1 MAISRISGLLL
12 FKGVEEC
19 ELRGRYTG
27 DSMIFAELIGAIM
40 IVATAQ
46 DDPSPPRPRD
56 VGIVIGVLP
65 TGPLNAIT
73 DVEGVKVGHVTIDE
87 GKDIHTGVTAIVPHG
102 GNVFRSRVPAGF
114 VAFNAF
120 GKFAGSTQVA
130 ELGEVETPILLTNTL
145 NVAEA
150 IAASIEWT
158 LDQPGNAAVRS
169 VNAVVGETNDGM
181 LNDIRR
187 RRVTIADA
195 RRAIEAAKDGAL
207 EEGSVGAGTGTVAF
221 GFKGGIGTAS
231 RRLPQSMGGWTL
243 GVVVQS
249 NYGGVLNIAG
259 VPVGIR
265 LGRHAFASATEQGS
279 ADGSV
284 VIVIAT
290 DAPISDRNLRRVAE
304 RAFIGIGR
312 TGSSFSNGSG
322 DYAIAFS
329 THSAVRREEGSVPTT
344 QVSELRNEV
353 MSPLFQ
359 AAAEATEEAVI
370 NSLFAGKAVE
380 GHRGIVERLPTE
392 EITPWLSAPP
402 PISPMQNK

>member
-1 MAISRISGLLL
+1 MANRMIWSG
-12 FKGVEEC
+12 
-19 ELRGRYTG
+19 
-27 DSMIFAELIGAIM
+27 LIGALM
-40 IVATAQ
+40 TLASAQ
-46 DDPSPPRPRD
+46 GEPTEPRARD
-56 VGIVIGVLP
+56 AGIVIGVLP
-65 TGPLNAIT
+65 AGPLNAIT

-102 GNVFRSRVPAGF
+102 GNVFRSLVPAGF

-150 IAASIEWT
+150 MAASIEWT
-158 LDQPGNAAVRS
+158 LDQRGNEAVRS

-187 RRVTIADA
+187 RRVTVADA
-195 RRAIEAAKDGAL
+195 RRAIDVATAGAV

-221 GFKGGIGTAS
+221 GFKGGIGTSS
-231 RRLPQSMGGWTL
+231 RKLPQSMGGWTL
-243 GVVVQS
+243 GVLVQS

-259 VPVGIR
+259 VPVGLR
-265 LGRHAFASATEQGS
+265 LGRHAFASVAEQGS

-290 DAPISDRNLRRVAE
+290 DAPLSDRNLRRIAE

-329 THSAVRREEGSVPTT
+329 THSAVRREEGSAPTT
-344 QVSELRNEV
+344 QATQLRNEA

-359 AAAEATEEAVI
+359 AVAEATEEAVI
-370 NSLFAGKAVE
+370 NSLFAGKTVE
-380 GHRGIVERLPTE
+380 GHGGTVDGLPIEKIMPWLPTGSRTSSE
-392 EITPWLSAPP
+392 GD
-402 PISPMQNK
+402 

>member
-1 MAISRISGLLL
+1 MIWSGL
-12 FKGVEEC
+12 
-19 ELRGRYTG
+19 
-27 DSMIFAELIGAIM
+27 IGTLMTLAS
-40 IVATAQ
+40 AQ
-46 DDPSPPRPRD
+46 GEPTEPRARD
-56 VGIVIGVLP
+56 AGIVIGVLP
-65 TGPLNAIT
+65 VGPLNAIT

-150 IAASIEWT
+150 TAASIEWT
-158 LDQPGNAAVRS
+158 LDQRGNEAVRS

-187 RRVTIADA
+187 RRVTVADA
-195 RRAIEAAKDGAL
+195 RRAIDVATAGAV

-221 GFKGGIGTAS
+221 GFKGGIGTSS
-231 RRLPQSMGGWTL
+231 RKLPQSMGGWTL
-243 GVVVQS
+243 GVLVQS

-259 VPVGIR
+259 VPVGLR
-265 LGRHAFASATEQGS
+265 LGRHAFASVTEQGS

-290 DAPISDRNLRRVAE
+290 DAPLSDRNLRRIAE

-329 THSAVRREEGSVPTT
+329 THSAVRREEGSAPTT
-344 QVSELRNEV
+344 QATQLRNEA

-359 AAAEATEEAVI
+359 AVAEATEEAVI
-370 NSLFAGKAVE
+370 NSLFAGKTVE
-380 GHRGIVERLPTE
+380 GHRGTVDRLPVERIMPWLPTYPKASSE
-392 EITPWLSAPP
+392 GD
-402 PISPMQNK
+402 

>member
-1 MAISRISGLLL
+1 
-12 FKGVEEC
+12 
-19 ELRGRYTG
+19 
-27 DSMIFAELIGAIM
+27 M

>member
-1 MAISRISGLLL
+1 M
-12 FKGVEEC
+12 
-19 ELRGRYTG
+19 G
-27 DSMIFAELIGAIM
+27 DVMIHAKLIGAMLIM
-40 IVATAQ
+40 MTTPHDSQ
-46 DDPSPPRPRD
+46 PPRPRNA
-56 VGIVIGVLP
+56 GIVIGVLP

-73 DVEGVKVGHVTIDE
+73 DVDGVKLGHVTIEE
-87 GKDIHTGVTAIVPHG
+87 GKDIHTGVTAVLPHG
-102 GNVFRSRVPAGF
+102 GNLFRSRVPAGF

-120 GKFAGSTQVA
+120 GKFAGSTQIV
-130 ELGEVETPILLTNTL
+130 ELGEIETPILLTNTL

-150 IAASIEWT
+150 MAASIEWT
-158 LDQPGNAAVRS
+158 LDQPGNNAVRS

-195 RRAIEAAKDGAL
+195 RRAIEEAKDGVV

-231 RRLPQSMGGWTL
+231 RRLPKSMGGWTL
-243 GVVVQS
+243 GVLVQS

-265 LGRHAFASATEQGS
+265 LGRHAFASVPEQAS

-290 DAPISDRNLRRVAE
+290 DAPLSDRNLRRIAE
-304 RAFIGIGR
+304 RAFVGIGR

-329 THSAVRREEGSVPTT
+329 THSSVRREEGSVPITE
-344 QVSELRNEV
+344 VSELRNEA

-359 AAAEATEEAVI
+359 AVAEATEEAVI
-370 NSLFAGKAVE
+370 NSMFAAKTVE

-392 EITPWLSAPP
+392 KITPWLSAHP
-402 PISPMQNK
+402 PISPSKDR